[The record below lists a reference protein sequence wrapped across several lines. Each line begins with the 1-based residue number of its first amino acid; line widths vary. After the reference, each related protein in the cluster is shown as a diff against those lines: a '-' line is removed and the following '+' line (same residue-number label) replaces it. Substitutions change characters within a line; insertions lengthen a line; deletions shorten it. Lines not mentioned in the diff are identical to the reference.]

1 MRPARLGA
9 QVRCAL
15 HSVVNGLFM
24 DLAGGQAKGL
34 AKGIITGALLAF
46 LPLSQTCHAQAGR
59 SSQPTPQTSSQ
70 PPAQISSQL
79 GPVNGA
85 SGQRPAQ
92 LEVNGQG
99 VLETSQQVNDR
110 IRALS
115 TSLRMMPHDY
125 AIGPG
130 DLLGIYVFDVEELS
144 RDVRVSQTGTIGIP
158 LVPVRVHVAGLTE
171 IQVEQKIAELLEANG
186 LVTHAD
192 VSVSVKEHKSKP
204 ITVVGAVSHPMVY
217 EADRPVTLL
226 EVLAEA
232 GGISSDAGDTIIVSR
247 ASQEALPDSG
257 EPPEIGPEQP
267 IPAKTSSADA
277 SASRP
282 SAASQDATKDSVAVP
297 SPSASGTTAGTSNP
311 SANAEPPPLANTI
324 TVNLT
329 DIMETGDTKNN
340 IALQAGDVVTVP
352 HAGVVYVLG
361 AVGRAG
367 GYVLSND
374 RTQLT
379 TLKILSL
386 AGGLTRTAKSDK
398 AVIVRKDNTGQQH
411 EVPIDLKK
419 VLNRQA
425 EDLQLRPSD
434 ILYVPESGSKQAL
447 FRAMEFGLALGS
459 GVALYRL
466 AYR

>member
-1 MRPARLGA
+1 MQPARLRVVLGCLLSSLIAGA
-9 QVRCAL
+9 WLV
-15 HSVVNGLFM
+15 
-24 DLAGGQAKGL
+24 
-34 AKGIITGALLAF
+34 LL
-46 LPLSQTCHAQAGR
+46 LLSPVCRAQAGR
-59 SSQPTPQTSSQ
+59 GQP
-70 PPAQISSQL
+70 
-79 GPVNGA
+79 
-85 SGQRPAQ
+85 
-92 LEVNGQG
+92 

-110 IRALS
+110 IRELS
-115 TSLRMMPHDY
+115 ANLRMMPHDY
-125 AIGPG
+125 VIGAG
-130 DLLGIYVFDVEELS
+130 DLLEIYVFDVEELS
-144 RDVRVSQTGTIGIP
+144 RQVRVSQTGTIGIP
-158 LVPVRVHVAGLTE
+158 LVPVRLHVAGLTE
-171 IQVEQKIAELLEANG
+171 MQVEQKIAEVLEANG

-192 VSVSVKEHKSKP
+192 VSISVKEHKSKP
-204 ITVVGAVSHPMVY
+204 ITIVGAVMHPMVY

-247 ASQEALPDSG
+247 PLQDALADSG

-267 IPAKTSSADA
+267 LPAETPIASATDA
-277 SASRP
+277 STPRP
-282 SAASQDATKDSVAVP
+282 SASSQDTSKDTA
-297 SPSASGTTAGTSNP
+297 SPNSSL
-311 SANAEPPPLANTI
+311 NAEPPPLTNTI
-324 TVNLT
+324 TINLS
-329 DIMETGDTKNN
+329 DAMETGDMKNN

-361 AVGRAG
+361 AVGKAG

-398 AVIVRKDNTGQQH
+398 AIIVRKDNMGQQH

-419 VLNRQA
+419 VLSRKS
-425 EDLQLRPSD
+425 EDVQLQPSD

-447 FRAMEFGLALGS
+447 FRAAEFGLALGS

>member
-1 MRPARLGA
+1 MQPARLGA
-9 QVRCAL
+9 VLDFLVSA
-15 HSVVNGLFM
+15 
-24 DLAGGQAKGL
+24 
-34 AKGIITGALLAF
+34 ALLAF
-46 LPLSQTCHAQAGR
+46 LPLSPARAQAGR
-59 SSQPTPQTSSQ
+59 GQP
-70 PPAQISSQL
+70 
-79 GPVNGA
+79 
-85 SGQRPAQ
+85 
-92 LEVNGQG
+92 
-99 VLETSQQVNDR
+99 VLETSQQVNER
-110 IRALS
+110 IRGLS
-115 TSLRMMPHDY
+115 ATLRMMPHDY
-125 AIGPG
+125 VIGPG

-158 LVPVRVHVAGLTE
+158 LVPVRLHVAGLTE
-171 IQVEQKIAELLEANG
+171 MQAGQKIAEVLEANG

-204 ITVVGAVSHPMVY
+204 ITVVGAVLHPMVY

-226 EVLAEA
+226 EVLAAA

-247 ASQEALPDSG
+247 PSQDVLSDAG

-267 IPAKTSSADA
+267 LPAKHASSD
-277 SASRP
+277 ASRP
-282 SAASQDATKDSVAVP
+282 PDSSSSGTRSSSGGPAEQKDATALS
-297 SPSASGTTAGTSNP
+297 SASPIVSAQPTSKSSMNT
-311 SANAEPPPLANTI
+311 EPPPNTI
-324 TVNLT
+324 TINLSEV
-329 DIMETGDTKNN
+329 METGDIKNN

-411 EVPIDLKK
+411 EVPVDLKK
-419 VLNRQA
+419 VLNRRA
-425 EDLQLRPSD
+425 EDLQLQPSD

-447 FRAMEFGLALGS
+447 FRAAEFGLALGS

>member
-1 MRPARLGA
+1 MQPARLGVLVGCRFSSLIA
-9 QVRCAL
+9 
-15 HSVVNGLFM
+15 
-24 DLAGGQAKGL
+24 
-34 AKGIITGALLAF
+34 GALLA
-46 LPLSQTCHAQAGR
+46 LLALSPACRAQAGR
-59 SSQPTPQTSSQ
+59 PSY
-70 PPAQISSQL
+70 L
-79 GPVNGA
+79 GA
-85 SGQRPAQ
+85 SGQP
-92 LEVNGQG
+92 
-99 VLETSQQVNDR
+99 VLETPQQVNDR
-110 IRALS
+110 IRELS
-115 TSLRMMPHDY
+115 ANLRMMPHDY
-125 AIGPG
+125 VIGPG

-144 RDVRVSQTGTIGIP
+144 REVRVSQTGTIGIP
-158 LVPVRVHVAGLTE
+158 LIPVRIHVAGLTE
-171 IQVEQKIAELLEANG
+171 IQTEQKIAELLEANG

-204 ITVVGAVSHPMVY
+204 ITVVGAVAHPMVY
-217 EADRPVTLL
+217 EADRSVTLL

-247 ASQEALPDSG
+247 PSQDALPDSG
-257 EPPEIGPEQP
+257 EPPEIGPEQT
-267 IPAKTSSADA
+267 PAARTSSAPDAPAPQPSRASQGATKDRAPAVSASGAA
-277 SASRP
+277 SAS
-282 SAASQDATKDSVAVP
+282 P
-297 SPSASGTTAGTSNP
+297 SPSANT
-311 SANAEPPPLANTI
+311 EPPALTNTI
-324 TVNLT
+324 TINLS
-329 DIMETGDTKNN
+329 DAMETGDMKNN

-361 AVGRAG
+361 AVSRAG

-398 AVIVRKDNTGQQH
+398 AVIVRKDNMGQQH
-411 EVPIDLKK
+411 EVSIDLKK
-419 VLNRQA
+419 VLDRKA
-425 EDLQLRPSD
+425 EDLQLQPSD

>member
-1 MRPARLGA
+1 MQPATLRA
-9 QVRCAL
+9 A
-15 HSVVNGLFM
+15 
-24 DLAGGQAKGL
+24 AGCL
-34 AKGIITGALLAF
+34 LSGALLAL
-46 LPLSQTCHAQAGR
+46 LPLSSTCRAQAGR
-59 SSQPTPQTSSQ
+59 GQP
-70 PPAQISSQL
+70 
-79 GPVNGA
+79 
-85 SGQRPAQ
+85 
-92 LEVNGQG
+92 
-99 VLETSQQVNDR
+99 VLETPQQVNDR
-110 IRALS
+110 IRELS
-115 TSLRMMPHDY
+115 ATLRTMPHDY
-125 AIGPG
+125 VIGSG
-130 DLLGIYVFDVEELS
+130 DLLSIYVFDVEELS
-144 RDVRVSQTGTIGIP
+144 REVRVSQTGTIGIP
-158 LVPVRVHVAGLTE
+158 LLPVRLHVAGLTE
-171 IQVEQKIAELLEANG
+171 MQAEQKIAEMLEANG

-204 ITVVGAVSHPMVY
+204 ITVVGAVVHPMVY

-247 ASQEALPDSG
+247 PSQDALPDSG

-267 IPAKTSSADA
+267 LSSKLSPANALA
-277 SASRP
+277 QGP
-282 SAASQDATKDSVAVP
+282 STASQDATKGPAPAASPASGAAAASP
-297 SPSASGTTAGTSNP
+297 NPSAS
-311 SANAEPPPLANTI
+311 AEPPPLANTI
-324 TVNLT
+324 TINLS
-329 DIMETGDTKNN
+329 DVMETGDTKNN
-340 IALQAGDVVTVP
+340 IALQAGDIVTVP

-374 RTQLT
+374 RAQLT

-398 AVIVRKDNTGQQH
+398 AVIVRKDNLGQQH

-419 VLNRQA
+419 VLNRKA
-425 EDLQLRPSD
+425 EDLRLQPSD

-447 FRAMEFGLALGS
+447 FRAAEFGFALGS

>member
-1 MRPARLGA
+1 LF
-9 QVRCAL
+9 AL
-15 HSVVNGLFM
+15 
-24 DLAGGQAKGL
+24 
-34 AKGIITGALLAF
+34 
-46 LPLSQTCHAQAGR
+46 LPLSQPCHAQAGR
-59 SSQPTPQTSSQ
+59 GQP
-70 PPAQISSQL
+70 
-79 GPVNGA
+79 
-85 SGQRPAQ
+85 
-92 LEVNGQG
+92 
-99 VLETSQQVNDR
+99 VLETPQQVNDR
-110 IRALS
+110 IRELS
-115 TSLRMMPHDY
+115 ASLRMMPHDY
-125 AIGPG
+125 VIGSG
-130 DLLGIYVFDVEELS
+130 DLLSIYVFDVEELS

-158 LVPVRVHVAGLTE
+158 LLPVRLHVAGLTE
-171 IQVEQKIAELLEANG
+171 MQVEQKIAEMLEANG

-204 ITVVGAVSHPMVY
+204 ITVVGAVPHPMVY

-247 ASQEALPDSG
+247 PSQDALPDSG

-267 IPAKTSSADA
+267 LPSKPSPANALA
-277 SASRP
+277 QGP
-282 SAASQDATKDSVAVP
+282 STASQDATKDPALAA
-297 SPSASGTTAGTSNP
+297 SPSASGARAASANP
-311 SANAEPPPLANTI
+311 SASAEPPPLTNTI
-324 TVNLT
+324 TINLS
-329 DIMETGDTKNN
+329 DAMETGDMKNN

-361 AVGRAG
+361 AVSRAG
-367 GYVLSND
+367 GYILSND

-398 AVIVRKDNTGQQH
+398 AVIVRKDNMGQQH

-419 VLNRQA
+419 VLSRKA
-425 EDLQLRPSD
+425 EDLRLQPSD

-447 FRAMEFGLALGS
+447 FRAAEFGLALGS

>member
-1 MRPARLGA
+1 MAGCRLA
-9 QVRCAL
+9 SL
-15 HSVVNGLFM
+15 L
-24 DLAGGQAKGL
+24 
-34 AKGIITGALLAF
+34 TGAWLL
-46 LPLSQTCHAQAGR
+46 LSPTCRAQAGR
-59 SSQPTPQTSSQ
+59 GQP
-70 PPAQISSQL
+70 
-79 GPVNGA
+79 
-85 SGQRPAQ
+85 
-92 LEVNGQG
+92 
-99 VLETSQQVNDR
+99 VLETPQQVNDR
-110 IRALS
+110 IRELS

-125 AIGPG
+125 VIGPG

-171 IQVEQKIAELLEANG
+171 MQVQQKIAELLEANG
-186 LVTHAD
+186 LLTHAD

-204 ITVVGAVSHPMVY
+204 ITVVGAVMHPMVY

-232 GGISSDAGDTIIVSR
+232 GGISNDAGDTIIVSR
-247 ASQEALPDSG
+247 PSQDAPPDSG

-267 IPAKTSSADA
+267 LPAKTS
-277 SASRP
+277 
-282 SAASQDATKDSVAVP
+282 AARAATQDATKDPTPAVA
-297 SPSASGTTAGTSNP
+297 PSASRGVAASSNP
-311 SANAEPPPLANTI
+311 SASAEPPALTNTI
-324 TVNLT
+324 TINLT
-329 DIMETGDTKNN
+329 DVMETGDTKNN

-374 RTQLT
+374 RSQLT

-398 AVIVRKDNTGQQH
+398 AVIVRKDNAGQQH
-411 EVPIDLKK
+411 QVPIDLKK
-419 VLNRQA
+419 VLSRQA
-425 EDLQLRPSD
+425 EDLQLQPSD

-447 FRAMEFGLALGS
+447 FRAVELGLALGS
-459 GVALYRL
+459 GIALYRL

>member
-1 MRPARLGA
+1 MQPARLGA
-9 QVRCAL
+9 MAVGCL
-15 HSVVNGLFM
+15 VS
-24 DLAGGQAKGL
+24 
-34 AKGIITGALLAF
+34 GALLVL
-46 LPLSQTCHAQAGR
+46 LPLSNACYAQAGHG
-59 SSQPTPQTSSQ
+59 QP
-70 PPAQISSQL
+70 
-79 GPVNGA
+79 
-85 SGQRPAQ
+85 
-92 LEVNGQG
+92 

-110 IRALS
+110 IRELS
-115 TSLRMMPHDY
+115 TTLRMMPHDY
-125 AIGPG
+125 VIGAG
-130 DLLGIYVFDVEELS
+130 DLLEIYVFDVEELS
-144 RDVRVSQTGTIGIP
+144 REVRVSQTGTIGIP
-158 LVPVRVHVAGLTE
+158 LVPVRLHVAGLTE
-171 IQVEQKIAELLEANG
+171 MQVEQKIAEVLEANG

-204 ITVVGAVSHPMVY
+204 ITVVGAVLHPMVY

-247 ASQEALPDSG
+247 PSLDPTSDPG

-267 IPAKTSSADA
+267 LPAKVPSDDAQLPTNPSSSAPGSRSSNNEQTPQKNVPTAA
-277 SASRP
+277 SASGP
-282 SAASQDATKDSVAVP
+282 VASTS
-297 SPSASGTTAGTSNP
+297 SPSS
-311 SANAEPPPLANTI
+311 AEPPALANIITI
-324 TVNLT
+324 NLSEV
-329 DIMETGDTKNN
+329 METGDTKNN
-340 IALQAGDVVTVP
+340 IPLQAGDVITVP

-398 AVIVRKDNTGQQH
+398 AVIVRKDNLGQQH

-419 VLNRQA
+419 VLNRKA
-425 EDLQLRPSD
+425 EDLQLQPSD

-447 FRAMEFGLALGS
+447 FRAAEFGLALGS

>member
-1 MRPARLGA
+1 MQPARRRAMVGC
-9 QVRCAL
+9 R
-15 HSVVNGLFM
+15 
-24 DLAGGQAKGL
+24 LASL
-34 AKGIITGALLAF
+34 LTGAWLL
-46 LPLSQTCHAQAGR
+46 LSPTCRAQAGR
-59 SSQPTPQTSSQ
+59 GQP
-70 PPAQISSQL
+70 
-79 GPVNGA
+79 
-85 SGQRPAQ
+85 
-92 LEVNGQG
+92 
-99 VLETSQQVNDR
+99 VLETPQQVNDR
-110 IRALS
+110 IRELS
-115 TSLRMMPHDY
+115 ANLRMMPHDY
-125 AIGPG
+125 VIGAG
-130 DLLGIYVFDVEELS
+130 DLLEIYVFDVEELS
-144 RDVRVSQTGTIGIP
+144 RQVRVSQTGTIGIP
-158 LVPVRVHVAGLTE
+158 LVPVRLHVAGLTE
-171 IQVEQKIAELLEANG
+171 MQVEQKIAEVLEANG

-192 VSVSVKEHKSKP
+192 VSISVKEHKSKP
-204 ITVVGAVSHPMVY
+204 ITIVGAVMHPMVY

-247 ASQEALPDSG
+247 PSQDALADSG

-267 IPAKTSSADA
+267 VPAQASTVDSS
-277 SASRP
+277 SRL
-282 SAASQDATKDSVAVP
+282 SSVSQEAAKNAAPATP
-297 SPSASGTTAGTSNP
+297 PSASSEVAASPNP
-311 SANAEPPPLANTI
+311 SASAEPPPLTNTI
-324 TVNLT
+324 TINLS
-329 DIMETGDTKNN
+329 DAMETGDMKNN

-398 AVIVRKDNTGQQH
+398 AIIVRKDNMGQQH

-419 VLNRQA
+419 VLSRKS
-425 EDLQLRPSD
+425 EDVQLQPSD

-447 FRAMEFGLALGS
+447 FRAVELGLALGS

>member
-1 MRPARLGA
+1 MQPARLGA
-9 QVRCAL
+9 MEGCKLSSLDHGLIKGTVRG
-15 HSVVNGLFM
+15 VITGLVGR
-24 DLAGGQAKGL
+24 LAKGL
-34 AKGIITGALLAF
+34 IAGTLAALLAV
-46 LPLSQTCHAQAGR
+46 PPSCYAQTGQSFQVNAQV
-59 SSQPTPQTSSQ
+59 TS
-70 PPAQISSQL
+70 QISSQVA
-79 GPVNGA
+79 VNASSGA
-85 SGQRPAQ
+85 GAVKGTSGQPI
-92 LEVNGQG
+92 
-99 VLETSQQVNDR
+99 LETSQQVNDR
-110 IRALS
+110 IRELS
-115 TSLRMMPHDY
+115 SSLRMMPHDY
-125 AIGPG
+125 VIGPG
-130 DLLGIYVFDVEELS
+130 DLLGIYVFDVDELS

-158 LVPVRVHVAGLTE
+158 LVPVRIHVAGLTE
-171 IQVEQKIAELLEANG
+171 MQVEQKIAELLEANG

-204 ITVVGAVSHPMVY
+204 ITVVGAVMHPMVY

-232 GGISSDAGDTIIVSR
+232 GGISTDAGDTIIVSR
-247 ASQEALPDSG
+247 LSKDELPDSA

-267 IPAKTSSADA
+267 LPADA
-277 SASRP
+277 
-282 SAASQDATKDSVAVP
+282 AAARAAAATQNTTKDSAP
-297 SPSASGTTAGTSNP
+297 AASTSASGAATASPNASTS
-311 SANAEPPPLANTI
+311 AEPPSLTNTI

-329 DIMETGDTKNN
+329 DVMETGDTKNN
-340 IALQAGDVVTVP
+340 IELQAGDVVTVP

-374 RTQLT
+374 RTQFT

-398 AVIVRKDNTGQQH
+398 AVIVRKDSTGQQH
-411 EVPIDLKK
+411 EVSIDLKK
-419 VLNRQA
+419 VLNRKA
-425 EDLQLRPSD
+425 EDVQLQPSD